1 MSTAM
6 NPPSAFESLL
16 LHAAGALL
24 APRGKNARLL
34 ILIYHQ
40 VFERHDPLIPTEP
53 DAAAFAAQADLLAR
67 HFNVLPLTEAVER
80 LRRRS
85 LPPRAVCITFDD
97 GYANNFSVAQPIL
110 AKRRLPATIFV
121 APGFLDG
128 GRMFN
133 DTIIESLRRA
143 PEDFDLQRF
152 GLPRYRLDSI
162 GARVQ
167 AYGDLI
173 NRLKHRDPV
182 ERLRF
187 SEEIGTLVGTALPSD
202 LMMTSAQVAAL
213 ARSGIEIGAH
223 TMHHPILA
231 SIDAETARTEITRSK
246 QRLEELTEKP
256 VRTFAYPNGKPTTD
270 YRPEHVQ
277 LAREAGFD
285 LALSTAWGAASH
297 SSDVFQ
303 LPRVAPWDRTAL
315 RYALRMLTA
324 YRAEAAPT
332 AALA

>member
-1 MSTAM
+1 M
-6 NPPSAFESLL
+6 NKPSAFESLL

-24 APRGKNARLL
+24 APHGRNARLL

-40 VFERHDPLIPTEP
+40 VLERHDPIIPTEP
-53 DAAAFAAQADLLAR
+53 DAQAFAGQADLLAR

-80 LRRRS
+80 LRARS

-97 GYANNFSVAQPIL
+97 GYANNFTIAQPIL
-110 AKRRLPATIFV
+110 AARRLPATIFV

-133 DTIIESLRRA
+133 DTIIESMRRA
-143 PEDFDLQRF
+143 PDDFDLQQF
-152 GLPRYRLDSI
+152 GLPRYRLDSAA
-162 GARVQ
+162 ARVR

-173 NRLKHRDPV
+173 GHLKHREPA
-182 ERLRF
+182 ERLRL
-187 SEEIGTLVGTALPSD
+187 SEEISALVGDALPDD
-202 LMMTSAQVAAL
+202 LMMTTAQVAAL

-231 SIDAETARTEITRSK
+231 SIDTETARTEITRSK
-246 QRLEELTEKP
+246 QRLEEITGKP

-270 YRPEHVQ
+270 YRAEHVR

-285 LALSTAWGAASH
+285 LALSTGWGAATH
-297 SSDVFQ
+297 ASDMFQ
-303 LPRVAPWDRTAL
+303 LPRVAPWDKTPL
-315 RYALRMLTA
+315 RYALRMLTT
-324 YRAEAAPT
+324 YRADPAPPAAF
-332 AALA
+332 A